1 MKLKRA
7 GAALSLAAILALT
20 GICVSLNSSSVRQEE
35 VPEVPVRLNEVIAND
50 TADIPGLRGMD
61 AAIEKYMAYWRLRGV
76 SLSIMRNDSLLLSRG
91 YGWADKEEGM
101 EMSPA
106 FIMRVAS
113 VSKLLT
119 ATAIM
124 KLQ

>member
-20 GICVSLNSSSVRQEE
+20 GICVSLNSSSIGQEE

-91 YGWADKEEGM
+91 YGWADK
-101 EMSPA
+101 
-106 FIMRVAS
+106 
-113 VSKLLT
+113 
-119 ATAIM
+119 
-124 KLQ
+124 